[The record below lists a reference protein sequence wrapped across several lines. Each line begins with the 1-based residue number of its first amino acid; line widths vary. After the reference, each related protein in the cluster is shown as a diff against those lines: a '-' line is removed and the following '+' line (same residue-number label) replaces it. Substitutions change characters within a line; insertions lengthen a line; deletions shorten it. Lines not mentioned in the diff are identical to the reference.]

1 MKKITKDLVF
11 SYYYLVF
18 GRPNGKDKKLY
29 FGTKNPKLFFWKQNK
44 RKKITCSRQI
54 LGPERLSQEMTLVF
68 LGL

>member
-11 SYYYLVF
+11 SNYYLVF

-29 FGTKNPKLFFWKQNK
+29 CDAKNARLFFWKQNQ
-44 RKKITCSRQI
+44 KKITCSRQI
-54 LGPERLSQEMTLVF
+54 LGPEKLSQEMTLVF